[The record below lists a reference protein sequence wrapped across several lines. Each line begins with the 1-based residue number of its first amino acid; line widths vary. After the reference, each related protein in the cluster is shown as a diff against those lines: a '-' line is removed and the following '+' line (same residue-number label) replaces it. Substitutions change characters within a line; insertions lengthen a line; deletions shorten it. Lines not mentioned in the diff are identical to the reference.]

1 MLNRL
6 QRGAAP
12 NLLLVVFL
20 LLAPLLMFHQ
30 QTLGDRTLLP
40 AENLYQQL
48 PWSAYREVAQAPA
61 TPHNHLL
68 SDMVLQNY
76 QWKQFIRAQ
85 IAQGEI
91 PLWNPHLFA
100 GIPFFAAGQHSA
112 LYPLSV
118 VYYVLPLSA
127 AYGWFILL
135 NLWLAGLFMAGYLRA
150 LGVNRAGAGLA
161 GLVYQLSGFL
171 IASAVFPMI
180 VAAAVWLPLILWMI
194 ENILHRRR
202 LWIFQ
207 GAALQWVVIGGLAI
221 GCNVLAGHA
230 ELSIYT
236 LLIAGYY
243 AAFRLLWEAGRRWRV
258 NGALP
263 LNWTASSA
271 LWLLVMLLL
280 GLGLA
285 ALQLIPLYEFV
296 QRNWRAER
304 SSLETVLSYA
314 HAPRDL
320 LQFWLPNFYGN
331 PAHHSYTDAFSGV
344 LISDLR
350 NAHGQAIS
358 HIDWGVKNYVEGALY
373 LGILPLALALYA
385 VLAGVRRRCS
395 QAAYV
400 VAFALLAL
408 VSLSFMFG
416 LPTYNLLYSLPGMNQ
431 LNTPFRWV
439 YGLTL
444 AVAVLAGIGMQR
456 LSQRELASTSRLAKL
471 LGTGLLLA
479 GLALAGGIAI
489 VHSNFAQFAAVFDR
503 LVDSLAGADR
513 AFADGRMFYSY
524 QLPHFAALALLLVFS
539 GALFLWAARARSR
552 RWMTL
557 ALAATTL
564 DLLFASYGFNPASDP
579 ALLDFTPPAVEF
591 LAGQSGHFRVTSLE
605 RHGDAAIL
613 QPNTGL
619 QYGLDDI
626 RGYDSI
632 IPAGY
637 VATMRALQPQPR
649 LDFNQIAPLRSAPE
663 LNHSSYQSTLAS
675 DLLNLFNLR
684 YVLTAPDFEMRLP
697 GWKDVYRQEV
707 AIWEN
712 SNALPRAFAVDK
724 ADWDPR
730 WLAELGGGFKF
741 AELDM
746 SGGGLRVPRY
756 QAADITRDSGREKF
770 IDISL
775 ESDSW
780 LVISESYAP
789 GWRAFARPWGSG
801 EDQEFG
807 AAVRLALA
815 NFQGVELPAGDW
827 TVRLV
832 YSPASVQ
839 LGMFSSSISV
849 ALIVFLLGAWFWRA
863 YIGLNT
869 EASSGLAKVA
879 RNSIAP
885 IILNL
890 FNRGI
895 DFVFAIVMYRLLL
908 PMEVGIYN
916 FAIVLFVA
924 FDIFTNFGL
933 DLLLVREVSRQRERA
948 GRYLYNTSFFRLLL
962 SLAGAPLLA
971 GVLLLWSGSGAQTI
985 GGEGLLAIGLLYIGL
1000 FPASLSKGMTSLFYA
1015 NEQAE
1020 KPAAIATITTINKAV
1035 FGVIVLLLG
1044 YGIVGLAAISIVN
1057 NALTLLVLLWTGRRL
1072 IGPLGRRVP
1081 DFKLI
1086 RQMASESLPLML
1098 NHFLATIFFQV
1109 DIVILQALKGA
1120 ATVAQYS
1127 TAYKWLLAINI
1138 VPAFFT
1144 QALFPV
1150 ISRQAQDDRAALRRS
1165 FRFGIK
1171 LLFALTL
1178 PLAVAF
1184 TALAEPLTLILAGPR
1199 YVPQGVIAL
1208 QLMIWSIPIG
1218 WMNSLTQYTLIALG
1232 LQRIITLAFAFA
1244 VCFNIAANLIF
1255 IPAYG
1260 FQAAAITTIASEL
1273 ALFIPFIF
1281 LARRHIPAAN
1291 VRGLLWRPLVALG
1304 AMLAALVLLGQ
1315 SLPALP
1321 ALLASGFLYA
1331 AVLLLLRPLDAAE
1344 GQALLTLLPAGAR
1357 ELRILRWLARPGAS
1371 SP

>member
-1 MLNRL
+1 MPNPLR
-6 QRGAAP
+6 RGAAP
-12 NLLLVVFL
+12 DLLLVGFL

-40 AENLYQQL
+40 TENLYQYL
-48 PWSAYREVAQAPA
+48 PWSAYREVAQAPS
-61 TPHNHLL
+61 TPQNHLL

-76 QWKQFIRAQ
+76 QWKRFIRAQ
-85 IAQGEI
+85 MEAGEI

-100 GIPFFAAGQHSA
+100 GVPFFAAGQHSA
-112 LYPLSV
+112 LYPLSI
-118 VYYVLPLSA
+118 VYYVMPLSA

-150 LGVNRAGAGLA
+150 LGVNRAGAGMA
-161 GLVYQLSGFL
+161 GVVYQLSGFM

-194 ENILHRRR
+194 ENILRRR
-202 LWIFQ
+202 SLWIFQ
-207 GAALQWVVIGGLAI
+207 GTALQWVVIGGLAI
-221 GCNVLAGHA
+221 GCNILAGHV

-243 AAFRLLWEAGRRWRV
+243 AAFRLLWEAGSRWRAA
-258 NGALP
+258 GAPP
-263 LNWTASSA
+263 LRWAFSSA
-271 LWLLVMLLL
+271 LWLLVMALL

-296 QRNWRAER
+296 GRNWRAER
-304 SSLETVLSYA
+304 SSLATVLSYA

-320 LQFWLPNFYGN
+320 LQFLLPNFYGN
-331 PAHHSYTDAFSGV
+331 PAHHSYTDAFSGA
-344 LISDLR
+344 LITDLR
-350 NAHGQAIS
+350 NARGHAIS

-373 LGILPLALALYA
+373 LGLLPLALALYA
-385 VLAGVRRRCS
+385 ALSGIRRRCPQVPS
-395 QAAYV
+395 V
-400 VAFALLAL
+400 IVFALLAL
-408 VSLSFMFG
+408 ISLSFMFG
-416 LPTYNLLYSLPGMNQ
+416 LPAYALLYNLPGLNQ

-439 YGLTL
+439 YGLTA
-444 AVAVLAGIGMQR
+444 AVAVLAGIGTHR
-456 LSQRELASTSRLAKL
+456 LSQREGAAMSRLAQL
-471 LGTGLLLA
+471 LGALLLLV
-479 GLALAGGIAI
+479 GLALGGGIAL
-489 VHSNFAQFAAVFDR
+489 VQANFAQFAPIFDG
-503 LVDSLAGADR
+503 LVTSLAHADR

-524 QLPHFAALALLLVFS
+524 QLPQFAVLALLLVLS
-539 GALFLWAARARSR
+539 GLLFLWAARARSS
-552 RWMTL
+552 RWTAL
-557 ALAATTL
+557 ALAVSAL
-564 DLLFASYGFNPASDP
+564 DLLVASYGFNPASDP
-579 ALLDFTPPAVEF
+579 ALLDFTPPAVEY
-591 LAGQSGHFRVTSLE
+591 LAGQGGRFRVTSLE
-605 RHGDAAIL
+605 RHGDTPIL
-613 QPNTGL
+613 QPNTLL
-619 QYGLDDI
+619 QYGLDEI

-637 VATMRALQPQPR
+637 VATMRALQPQTR
-649 LDFNQIAPLRSAPE
+649 LDFNQIAPLHTAPE
-663 LNHSSYQSTLAS
+663 FNHSGYQSTLLS

-756 QAADITRDSGREKF
+756 QAADITRDSGREKY

-775 ESDSW
+775 DRDSW

-789 GWRAFARPWGSG
+789 GWRAFVRPRGRG
-801 EDQEFG
+801 EAQEFG
-807 AAVRLALA
+807 AAVRLVLA
-815 NFQGVELPAGDW
+815 NFQGVELPPGDW

-839 LGMFSSSISV
+839 LGMFTSSISA

-869 EASSGLAKVA
+869 EASSSLAKVA

-895 DFVFAIVMYRLLL
+895 DMVFAIVMYRLLL

-916 FAIVLFVA
+916 FAVVLFVA

-933 DLLLVREVSRQRERA
+933 DLLLVREVSRQRGRA
-948 GRYLYNTSFFRLLL
+948 GRFLYNTSFFRLML

-971 GVLLLWSGSGAQTI
+971 GVLLLWGGSGAQSI

-1020 KPAAIATITTINKAV
+1020 KPAAIATITSMNKAV

-1044 YGIVGLAAISIVN
+1044 YGIVGLAAISIFN
-1057 NALTLLVLLWTGRRL
+1057 NVLTLLVLLWTGRRL
-1072 IGPLGRRVP
+1072 IGRLGRLAP
-1081 DFKLI
+1081 DVKLI
-1086 RQMASESLPLML
+1086 RAMAGESLPLML

-1150 ISRQAQDDRAALRRS
+1150 ISRQAQDDRAALSRS

-1218 WMNSLTQYTLIALG
+1218 WMNSLTQYALIALG
-1232 LQRIITLAFAFA
+1232 LQRIITRAFAFA
-1244 VCFNIAANLIF
+1244 VCFNIAANLVF
-1255 IPAYG
+1255 IPRYG
-1260 FQAAAITTIASEL
+1260 FQAAAIATIASEL
-1273 ALFIPFIF
+1273 ALFIPFIT
-1281 LARRHIPAAN
+1281 LARRHIPAVN
-1291 VRGLLWRPLVALG
+1291 VLSLLWRPLVALG
-1304 AMLAALVLLGQ
+1304 AMLFALVVLGQ
-1315 SLPALP
+1315 SLLAVLMSG
-1321 ALLASGFLYA
+1321 LLYV

-1344 GQALLTLLPAGAR
+1344 GRALLALLPAGAR
-1357 ELRILRWLARPGAS
+1357 GIALLRWLTRPAAS
-1371 SP
+1371 GP